1 MDWRPFKHWQTIFI
15 CCLLRW
21 LVWSHPS
28 LLRQKLMRK
37 SSTRISW
44 SFAFDIGEIFLRK
57 TLLWRRS
64 ICQERRLET
73 ECGREEASTLLF
85 AARHEKVEPIV
96 VLALLRFWKQLSE
109 CKLAVIPIAV
119 TDNLE
124 TGMVV
129 PVTWPQSQ
137 GLLTAK
143 SARFPWEQLTI
154 ISLISRISPIPQPS
168 YIS

>member
-1 MDWRPFKHWQTIFI
+1 MYPVYGLKTFQTLANHFHLLYFKVAGVI
-15 CCLLRW
+15 
-21 LVWSHPS
+21 P

-57 TLLWRRS
+57 TRLWRRS
-64 ICQERRLET
+64 ICQESRLET
-73 ECGREEASTLLF
+73 RRSFHTTFCCKTRKGGAGCDFGFVEIL
-85 AARHEKVEPIV
+85 KV
-96 VLALLRFWKQLSE
+96 AWE

-154 ISLISRISPIPQPS
+154 IILISRISPIPQPS